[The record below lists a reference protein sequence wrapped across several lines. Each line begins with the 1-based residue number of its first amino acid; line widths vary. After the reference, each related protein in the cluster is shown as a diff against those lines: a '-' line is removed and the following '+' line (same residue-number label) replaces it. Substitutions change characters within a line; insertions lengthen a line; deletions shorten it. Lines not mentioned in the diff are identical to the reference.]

1 MVEVLM
7 LVGEEHPEQLTEPSR
22 FREHGLDLRAR
33 ERGAEPH
40 RE

>member
-1 MVEVLM
+1 MLL

-22 FREHGLDLRAR
+22 FCEHRLDLRAR
-33 ERGAEPH
+33 ERGTEPH